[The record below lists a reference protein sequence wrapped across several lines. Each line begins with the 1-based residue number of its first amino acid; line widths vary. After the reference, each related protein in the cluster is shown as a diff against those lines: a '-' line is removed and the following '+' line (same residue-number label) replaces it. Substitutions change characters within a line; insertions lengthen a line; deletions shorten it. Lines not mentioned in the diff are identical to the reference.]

1 MAGFQ
6 QMLIIGNVGRD
17 PEFKYMGDGTA
28 CCNFSVAVSKSWTD
42 NKTQERKEKT
52 LWFAVTVWRDRA
64 ETVSKYVKKGSRV
77 MVLGQLDLEIYTT
90 KTGLPAAALRL
101 TADQVQFLDT
111 KPAESVPAGAASA
124 EKSPLPF

>member
-42 NKTQERKEKT
+42 SKSGDKKEKT

-77 MVLGQLDLEIYTT
+77 MVLGQVDIDVYIT
-90 KTGLPAAALRL
+90 KSGAPAAALRL
-101 TADQVQFLDT
+101 TADQVQFLDN
-111 KPAESVPAGAASA
+111 KPADPVAAGAAASDG
-124 EKSPLPF
+124 SGLPI